1 MAKPSCNT
9 CPPSS
14 KPTRH
19 PTRHPRDERGGSF
32 RLSGSLDADTSP
44 TSLFGMGTAIYTRI
58 SDVKGRPGVGVER
71 QQNLCME
78 LADKRGWNDVI
89 VFSDDDISAWSGKAR
104 PGWESML
111 DAIRAGQVSAV
122 VAYEPSRL
130 YRRVY
135 DLLPLIAL
143 TEDHGLEIAT
153 VMGGEVD
160 LTTPQGRAV
169 AKTIATWDE
178 YESDVKSAR
187 VKAQRDEAA
196 KNGKW
201 QSRPRY
207 GYTLDDDGQL
217 VVNKAQAKT
226 LRRIISEIIDGSS
239 LRQIA
244 TRLND
249 DNIPTPSGTGR
260 WGSRKVSTLITPTIA
275 GLYVHRRQVVGKGA
289 WEAIVSR
296 ADYELARRAMDARKT
311 PGQPAKHLLTGI
323 LKCSHCGASMYR
335 TQKSKTAWAYKCMA
349 TPEGGC
355 GKLSISDAVEQI
367 VVDAVLDALDSP
379 AMAET
384 LSDMDSPDAEGI
396 VRQLEQAEANLD
408 DLARIYFTEKHI
420 SEREYLSARDAI
432 EAKISQLRD
441 QLVPETPTARV
452 RADSVALRALWDQ
465 ADTTTRRDIIGEVI
479 EEIVVE
485 PGVRGRRTVD
495 PDRLSITWRT

>member
-1 MAKPSCNT
+1 MHHRIRAGSY
-9 CPPSS
+9 
-14 KPTRH
+14 
-19 PTRHPRDERGGSF
+19 GGSF
-32 RLSGSLDADTSP
+32 RLSGCLDAINSP
-44 TSLFGMGTAIYTRI
+44 ISLSGMTTAIYTRI

-71 QQNLCME
+71 QENLCLE
-78 LADKRGWNDVI
+78 LADKRGWNDVV
-89 VFSDDDISAWSGKAR
+89 VFSDDDISAWSGKSR
-104 PGWESML
+104 PGWDAML
-111 DAIRAGQVSAV
+111 DAIRAGQVSAL

-130 YRRVY
+130 YRRVH
-135 DLLPLIAL
+135 DLLPLITL

-207 GYTLDDDGQL
+207 GYTLDGDGQL
-217 VVNKAQAKT
+217 VVNIPEANI
-226 LRRIISEIIDGSS
+226 LRRIVSEINDGSS

-244 TRLND
+244 TRLNA
-249 DNIPTPSGTGR
+249 DNIPTPSGAGM
-260 WGSRKVSTLITPTIA
+260 WGSRKVSTVVTPTIA
-275 GLYVHRRQVVGKGA
+275 GLYVHRGQVVGKGG

-323 LKCSHCGASMYR
+323 LKCSHCGASMYK
-335 TQKSKTAWAYKCMA
+335 TQKSKTAWAYKCIK

-355 GKLSISDAVEQI
+355 GRLSITDTVEQL
-367 VVDAVLDALDSP
+367 VTEVVLDALDSP
-379 AMAET
+379 EMAEV
-384 LSDMDSPDAEGI
+384 LSEVDSPDADGI
-396 VRQLEQAEANLD
+396 VRQIEQAEQSLD
-408 DLARIYFTEKHI
+408 DLARVYFTEKHI
-420 SEREYLSARDAI
+420 SEREYLSARDAL
-432 EAKISQLRD
+432 EAKISQFRD

-452 RADSVALRALWDQ
+452 RADSVALRELWDQ
-465 ADTTTRRDIIGEVI
+465 ADTTTRRQIIGEVV
-479 EEIVVE
+479 EEIVVG
-485 PGVRGRRTVD
+485 PGVQGR
-495 PDRLSITWRT
+495 PGDRLDIIWRA